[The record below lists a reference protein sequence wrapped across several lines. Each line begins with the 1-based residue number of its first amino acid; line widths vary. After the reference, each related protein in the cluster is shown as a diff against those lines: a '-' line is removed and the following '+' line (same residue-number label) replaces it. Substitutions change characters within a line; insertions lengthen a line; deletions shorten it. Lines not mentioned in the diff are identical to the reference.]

1 MSREFHK
8 PVRRPSDVIDE
19 LGGSGDP
26 ADLSAVAHDT
36 AAALLHRVRAADDPA
51 SVEQL
56 LAYTDANGVSELA
69 ELWSSAGATSLPGT
83 LWRLYRVRQVVVD
96 APEPASYLFRR
107 GLDIDQGVN
116 QAIAGA
122 PTAPSPE
129 ELVSLATEILRGAF
143 TGDFAVALER
153 AAAFSRVLALGCDD
167 VAHGEAASER
177 GHRYRALADEFT
189 AAAAL
194 WRQDRLH

>member
-1 MSREFHK
+1 MSRDFHK
-8 PVRRPSDVIDE
+8 PVRRPSDVIDG

-26 ADLSAVAHDT
+26 AELSVVAHDT
-36 AAALLHRVRAADDPA
+36 ASALLHRVRAADDPA

-69 ELWSSAGATSLPGT
+69 ELWSSSAATSLPGA
-83 LWRLYRVRQVVVD
+83 LWRLYRVRQVVMD
-96 APEPASYLFRR
+96 SPESASYLFRR
-107 GLDIDQGVN
+107 GLEVDHGVN
-116 QAIAGA
+116 QAIAGS
-122 PTAPSPE
+122 PTAPGPD
-129 ELVSLATEILRGAF
+129 ELVELATRILRGAF

-153 AAAFSRVLALGCDD
+153 AAAFCRVLAFGSDD
-167 VAHGEAASER
+167 VDRGEASER